1 MKSLLER
8 YRDTLKVTTRGDQGI
23 TGVAAPGTYLGNN
36 PGPIPPKQSP
46 LEAEYEK
53 GNNNQPLDGTPID
66 GGSTNDPNSGF
77 VQRYTSTNAYFTDNE
92 GIVRSNIST
101 NDLVQ
106 STKISGLDVESTSAG
121 VKQGGSGGPIND
133 NGPNGSGFIQ
143 TYTPSNPFYTNKEGI
158 VRATDGESPLTD
170 TLKVTALDVENPE
183 SGIKQGTGGGPNRT
197 SKANGTKS
205 SFIDGGDYRVLRYPT
220 RAKFI
225 DTTINSEDGG
235 TLETMTLQQYTPDR
249 TYLEILADPNLD
261 IEKVIGTPIDQLP
274 SEGGIPDSID
284 ESIVPENVKP
294 KLNDLKNFN
303 I

>member
-106 STKISGLDVESTSAG
+106 STKISGLDVE
-121 VKQGGSGGPIND
+121 
-133 NGPNGSGFIQ
+133 
-143 TYTPSNPFYTNKEGI
+143 
-158 VRATDGESPLTD
+158 
-170 TLKVTALDVENPE
+170 NPE

-205 SFIDGGDYRVLRYPT
+205 SFIDGGDYKVLRYPT

-261 IEKVIGTPIDQLP
+261 IEKVVGTPIDQLP
-274 SEGGIPDSID
+274 AEGGIPDSID